1 MWQNLWPVFEI
12 GGSVEN
18 FGSRRLH
25 DN

>member
-1 MWQNLWPVFEI
+1 MWQNLWPIFEV
-12 GGSVEN
+12 GGGLEN